1 VLGASLRWN
10 IFDWSKTSRERE
22 IIALRKQIVASG
34 KSDTEQ
40 NIQRQLDTKLAEIES
55 LRTLVKTGEELVT
68 IRERISLV
76 AQSKLDNGTMTAS
89 EYMAEI
95 NPGQEAAINLE
106 MHRVNLLKAEA
117 EYNYLKGTENK

>member
-1 VLGASLRWN
+1 MVGASLRWN
-10 IFDWSKTSRERE
+10 IFDWNRAKKEKE
-22 IIALRKQIVASG
+22 IIALRKQIIASG

-55 LRTLVKTGEELVT
+55 MRTLIKTGTELVA
-68 IRERISLV
+68 IRERISAA

-89 EYMAEI
+89 DYLAEI
-95 NPGQEAAINLE
+95 NPGNEAAINLE